1 MSTAHCMHAEL
12 ALRYLKLA
20 MSSPQPTNAC
30 SENYSSDKD
39 AWLTFQK
46 NRHAATAPECGF
58 NSHHQAHNVHKRG
71 NKKREK
77 EPAAQGS

>member
-12 ALRYLKLA
+12 VLRYLKLA

-58 NSHHQAHNVHKRG
+58 KSQAPGAQRAQGKSR
-71 NKKREK
+71 KERRETS
-77 EPAAQGS
+77 AQGS

>member
-12 ALRYLKLA
+12 VLRYLKLA
-20 MSSPQPTNAC
+20 MSSPQPANAG

-58 NSHHQAHNVHKRG
+58 KSQAPGAQRAQGKSR
-71 NKKREK
+71 KERRETS
-77 EPAAQGS
+77 AQGS